1 MLLFR
6 HSKHSAVDSAIV
18 GVAKPLAALQGLKKV
33 NDLQINKK
41 FKGLGM
47 TEKDKRRHRLTK

>member
-1 MLLFR
+1 MLLFS
-6 HSKHSAVDSAIV
+6 HCKHSAVDSAIV
-18 GVAKPLAALQGLKKV
+18 GVAKPLAALQGL
-33 NDLQINKK
+33 NDLQINEN